1 MVEVMALVVVFVLM
15 VHVGVVVFV
24 VVVGAVSPTRGPVDQ
39 GAAKTPR
46 NTGATPS
53 GASTKLRGAA
63 ERSQKSADERPP

>member
-1 MVEVMALVVVFVLM
+1 MDLFTYESIILSKHM
-15 VHVGVVVFV
+15 HEV
-24 VVVGAVSPTRGPVDQ
+24 VVVGAVSPTRGPVDP
-39 GAAKTPR
+39 GDVKTPR

>member
-1 MVEVMALVVVFVLM
+1 MVVVVAA
-15 VHVGVVVFV
+15 VVV
-24 VVVGAVSPTRGPVDQ
+24 VVVGAVSPTRGLVDQ

-63 ERSQKSADERPP
+63 ERSQKSADKRPP